1 MRILIALSWIAQ
13 VILAFLALGSLI
25 YGDPTKTPILSQG
38 TRDAIIYMFLFIV
51 IAGVTYIYENNKKR
65 VAES

>member
-38 TRDAIIYMFLFIV
+38 TRDAIIYMFLFLTIGG
-51 IAGVTYIYENNKKR
+51 ATHIYENNKIKS
-65 VAES
+65 A